1 MKTIEQLKND
11 LTKIKT
17 SPYYIAYIDFL
28 GIKNLINSNDSDLYL
43 NYLNMLYNDAL
54 NGIQHL
60 YQEINQINIETRIF
74 SDNIVIAIPKEE
86 NSLSPTDA
94 IKRTL
99 IIEIAAYIQMLAFKY
114 SLLTRGSIVIGN
126 FFIDEKFVYGK
137 ALTKAYQLE
146 NDIAIYPRIIMDE
159 RDAADLRQSNYIQQ
173 YLNKDYEGIY
183 YLNSFECYFE
193 ITKIY
198 KEDEIKHI
206 RQILWS
212 KFKDGNS
219 EKINQ
224 KLNWLI
230 NQFNEFCMNNELS
243 KYKLDI
249 DRMPK
254 FIDCFNQTF
263 ENAKS

>member
-1 MKTIEQLKND
+1 M
-11 LTKIKT
+11 
-17 SPYYIAYIDFL
+17 
-28 GIKNLINSNDSDLYL
+28 
-43 NYLNMLYNDAL
+43 
-54 NGIQHL
+54 
-60 YQEINQINIETRIF
+60 
-74 SDNIVIAIPKEE
+74 
-86 NSLSPTDA
+86 
-94 IKRTL
+94 
-99 IIEIAAYIQMLAFKY
+99 AFKY
-114 SLLTRGSIVIGN
+114 SLLTRGSIVIDN

-173 YLNKDYEGIY
+173 YLNKDYDGIY

-193 ITKIY
+193 IAKIY

-230 NQFNEFCMNNELS
+230 NQFSEFCMNNELS

-254 FIDCFNQTF
+254 FIDCFNQAF